1 MKKIYIL
8 SLLLIISACGGG
20 GGGGGGGTDTTGGGN
35 TGGGS
40 TGGGSTG
47 GGSSGGGSTGGGTTT
62 PFDLQIGLTSFSTNE
77 DTAYSGALAA
87 TANEDVTLTYAITS
101 EVTNGTLNLGSS
113 GAITYT
119 PNQNYNGSDTF
130 SYSVTAA
137 SKNETKNATVAITV
151 NSINDLPVINFIGS
165 SGYTKTDLIIE
176 NNPSFRITVTDDDH
190 EDSDL
195 TFTASIGGEIVPGT
209 FTRDSGPNPD
219 NAGNVVID
227 LTDLKTA
234 GLYNAELTVNDGE
247 NSSILTFQAWFAANK
262 QNITIQQDVDPED
275 GFGSEGQK
283 IAKEYQLYY
292 LSGKP
297 TSGGKTKYLFIGDSF
312 EIEADRGYYRRA
324 LLASLNKLNSSD
336 AIGFFN
342 ETYFTV
348 VSVEPVTPDGT
359 SPVGIRTG
367 CYDFDETVYCIED
380 MDTGIFDVFLPDN
393 VLVSTLTRVQG
404 RGVNLGNRNIQ
415 RITAVDPEDTSNTLM
430 HELGHAHGEMGDEY
444 RTDDDRDVSQ
454 FAEFNVNTTSES
466 DPTIVKWHHHIED
479 KMNVLGVD
487 LNVCYNT
494 GDGRVYDRD
503 AGEYVDNPQ
512 CDCLLN
518 EWGPTEIDDNGDPSW
533 PFIRKNPDC
542 AKVGLFEGN
551 YYGDFDNYRPTFCSI
566 MDSCDEGN
574 YGPVNIEGFAIGSIH
589 NQGLYDAFDPQGSA
603 KISFNKDSSGEFNES
618 ITISAADAEYDT
630 SKITLK
636 WYVDG
641 VEDASKRDQKTVTFV
656 RPSSDPVVIYTLK
669 AVDLTGTII
678 ASDDVIDNTDFYE
691 GLFQS
696 YFVWNDGENF
706 DRDPSPSTYTNYNYG
721 YMDGPLG
728 FTWGINW
735 ASW

>member
-1 MKKIYIL
+1 MKNIYIL
-8 SLLLIISACGGG
+8 SLLLIISACG

-151 NSINDLPVINFIGS
+151 NSINDLPVMSFLGGS
-165 SGYTKTDLIIE
+165 SGYSKTDLIIE
-176 NNPSFRITVTDDDH
+176 DNPSIAITISDIDH
-190 EDSDL
+190 EIDNL
-195 TFTASIGGEIVPGT
+195 TFDALLGTEVIPAT
-209 FTRDSGPNPD
+209 FTMDAAPNPENSGSLVLDLSNLD
-219 NAGNVVID
+219 NG
-227 LTDLKTA
+227 
-234 GLYNAELTVNDGE
+234 GLYNAELRVNDGTDTV
-247 NSSILTFQAWFAANK
+247 SITFEAWFAANK
-262 QNITIQQDVDPED
+262 EIITIQQDVDASD
-275 GFGSEGQK
+275 GFGSDGDK
-283 IAKEYQLYY
+283 ISKNYNVYY
-292 LSGKP
+292 LSGSSNSK
-297 TSGGKTKYLFIGDSF
+297 GKTKYLFIGDSLDSQLD
-312 EIEADRGYYRRA
+312 ISLYRRA
-324 LLASLNKLNSSD
+324 LLASLNKLNDSD
-336 AIGFFN
+336 AKGFFN
-342 ETYFTV
+342 NNYFTV
-348 VSVEPVTPDGT
+348 VSAEPVEPDGT

-367 CYDFDETVYCIED
+367 CYDFDPEVYCIDD
-380 MDTGIFDVFLPDN
+380 MDDDIFDILLSNN

-404 RGVNLGNRNIQ
+404 RGVNLGRKNIQ
-415 RITAVDPEDTSNTLM
+415 RITENNPEDTSNTLM

-454 FAEFNVNTTSES
+454 FAEFNVNTTTQS
-466 DPTIVKWHHHIED
+466 DPTLVKWHHHIED
-479 KMNVLGVD
+479 KINVLGQSV
-487 LNVCYNT
+487 NVCYNT
-494 GDGRVYDRD
+494 GDGRIYDRD
-503 AGEYVDNPQ
+503 AGEYVEDAV
-512 CDCLLN
+512 CDCLAN
-518 EWGPTEIDDNGDPSW
+518 EWGPSEIDANGDPSY
-533 PFIRKNPDC
+533 PFIRKNPEC
-542 AKVGLFEGN
+542 GKVGLFEGN
-551 YYGDFDNYRPTFCSI
+551 YYGDFGHYRPTFCSI
-566 MDSCDEGN
+566 MDSCDEGG
-574 YGPVNIEGFAIGSIH
+574 YGKVNIEGFAIGSIH
-589 NQGLYDAFDPQGSA
+589 NQGLYDAFDPQGNA
-603 KISFNKDSSGEFNES
+603 KISFNKDSSGEFNVS

-641 VEDASKRDQKTVTFV
+641 IEDPSKENQKTVTFD
-656 RPSSDPVVIYTLK
+656 RSPNDSVVIYTMK
-669 AVDLTGTII
+669 ALDLTGTIV
-678 ASDDVIDNTDFYE
+678 ASDDVLDNTDFYE

-696 YFVWNDGENF
+696 YFVWVDGS
-706 DRDPSPSTYTNYNYG
+706 DYDYDPSPSTYTNYNYG